1 MNDTTDTTDDVDPL
15 QCDAIVQ
22 EAAQVTTG
30 DAASVEDEGKASES
44 QARDFED
51 YVSQFYS
58 DQDEGLDGS
67 DLGQSQEQEA
77 EVWSEDGT
85 HSHAELIA
93 QTQNAIKATQAAVK
107 AVASKAKKKS

>member
-1 MNDTTDTTDDVDPL
+1 MNDTTDTTNDADPL
-15 QCDAIVQ
+15 QCAAVVQ
-22 EAAQVTTG
+22 EAAQVATS
-30 DAASVEDEGKASES
+30 DAVSVEDEGKASEA

-51 YVSQFYS
+51 YVSQFCS
-58 DQDEGLDGS
+58 DADESLDGS
-67 DLGQSQEQEA
+67 ESSQSHEQEA

-93 QTQNAIKATQAAVK
+93 QTQSAIKAAQAAVK